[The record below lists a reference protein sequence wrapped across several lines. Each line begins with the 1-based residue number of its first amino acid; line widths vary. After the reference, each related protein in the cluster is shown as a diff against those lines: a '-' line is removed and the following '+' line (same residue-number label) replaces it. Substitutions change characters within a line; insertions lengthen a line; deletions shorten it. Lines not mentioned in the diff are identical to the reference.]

1 MKDLTPEQISA
12 MNIYQKLAEVRT
24 RFREGGVKKSGI
36 NTHAEFTYFE
46 LEDVVPLASKLFEE
60 FELLFLISFED
71 GNAVGTLYD
80 TASMTSIRI
89 MAPVLFISE
98 PAKYRMNE
106 TQSAGA
112 VQTYYRRY
120 LYFLLLDIVEADKI
134 DAGTADEA
142 ADKPKSA
149 PKKAADKP
157 QKTKKPAT
165 KEERAEIKEAVTAA
179 DEAASELQIEALRLA
194 LNKLLVTDPE
204 QEEFVQAVME
214 KTEGLTK
221 VTKEQAETLT
231 SGISEMLEQ
240 YTEEEK

>member
-80 TASMTSIRI
+80 TASMSAIRI
-89 MAPVLFISE
+89 TAPVLFISE

-120 LYFLLLDIVEADKI
+120 LYFLLLDIIEADKI

-142 ADKPKSA
+142 ADKPKPS

>member
-120 LYFLLLDIVEADKI
+120 LYFLLLDIIEADKI

-142 ADKPKSA
+142 ADKPKPS

-204 QEEFVQAVME
+204 QEEFIQAVME